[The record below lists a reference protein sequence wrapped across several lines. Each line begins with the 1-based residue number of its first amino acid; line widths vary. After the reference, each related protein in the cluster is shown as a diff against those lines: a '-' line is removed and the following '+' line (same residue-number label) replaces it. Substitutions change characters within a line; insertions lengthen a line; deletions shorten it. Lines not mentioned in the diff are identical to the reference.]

1 MRFHIE
7 PQQLANRVCEVVF
20 FFLDGLVR
28 VLPIPLS
35 PNGRSI
41 PSRTHPFRDSQ
52 KESDQESFPGVGS

>member
-28 VLPIPLS
+28 VLPIPL
-35 PNGRSI
+35 
-41 PSRTHPFRDSQ
+41 FR
-52 KESDQESFPGVGS
+52 